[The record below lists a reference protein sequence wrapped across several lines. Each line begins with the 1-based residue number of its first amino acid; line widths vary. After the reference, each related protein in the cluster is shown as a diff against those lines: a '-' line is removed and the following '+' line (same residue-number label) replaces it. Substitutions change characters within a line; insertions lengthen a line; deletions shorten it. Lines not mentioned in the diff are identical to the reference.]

1 MPFDYAPQVDFIKK
15 MDALLIDNLYMDI
28 GNHILS
34 EGLKWKGAWPEDKT
48 PSGLAKGILKKC
60 LRSEL
65 ELDFGAIDITEATF
79 KNKSDEFWEGPGMEI
94 LDVIMKAL
102 GGAGAAQLVGE
113 KTKPTPAM
121 QSGMVPT
128 AADIQL
134 IAQSPEFE
142 RFRLILNGADST
154 TERFE
159 AIRRIL
165 DADTDAAKLLKK
177 CAMFTK
183 ELTDVTVKESD
194 SSRVLVTNSFR
205 AYDTL
210 RGEILCP
217 ALNNLLS
224 GSEIQLNDIT
234 TSDIVANVMG
244 FVTAT
249 PATFH
254 KSMDKAISLM
264 LRCQTAE
271 LGLQSSQ
278 DLMESMEAVACV
290 LAFTLGDLVGP
301 DLCQRGIAL
310 RQTASIMRKWSAQDP
325 EFVCWNQPGF
335 YENSKACAYS
345 LVTEIFYPIL
355 TAWLDKVWRY
365 IYRQGSR
372 PTTLVQLTLY
382 DQLRSSSEDFSQ
394 MATFVKKMV
403 STKGL
408 PASQQGGGKKPRPT
422 CSHCGKKG
430 HVETDCRS
438 KHPELQAAFLAGNGG
453 GGGGNGGRGGG
464 KGGRGGG
471 RRAKRGGGG
480 GGRGPHPNSHNTQ
493 NDWAAQQYA
502 LSMYQ
507 PQMQQGFAGS
517 PAQPGSP
524 MSWQFPQQF
533 AGFGLNSPPGQGKG
547 KGESR
552 ACYNCGIVGHIGRDC
567 PAKGKGAG
575 GGAGAAAQQQGANAQ
590 QQMFVPPGVGYGD
603 GSWGTPDNK
612 RQKQG

>member
-1 MPFDYAPQVDFIKK
+1 MPFDYKPQVDFLKR
-15 MDALLIDNLYMDI
+15 MDNLLIANIYQDI

-34 EGLKWKGAWPEDKT
+34 EGLRWKGAWPEDKT
-48 PSGLAKGILKKC
+48 PTGLAMGMFKKC
-60 LRSEL
+60 LRAEL
-65 ELDFGAIDITEATF
+65 ELDFGAIDISEATF
-79 KNKSDEFWEGPGMEI
+79 KNKSDEFWELPGMEI

-142 RFRLILNGADST
+142 NFRQTLNGTDST

-159 AIRRIL
+159 AIRKIL

-183 ELTDVTVKESD
+183 ELTEVAVKDSD
-194 SSRVLVTNSFR
+194 SSRVLVTNCFR
-205 AYDTL
+205 AYDIL

-217 ALNNLLS
+217 TLNNLLS
-224 GSEIQLNDIT
+224 GFETQLNDIT
-234 TSDIVANVMG
+234 TSDIVASVMG
-244 FVTAT
+244 FVTAA

-264 LRCQTAE
+264 LRCPTAE

-301 DLCQRGIAL
+301 DQCQRGIAL

-335 YENSKACAYS
+335 YENSKACAFS

-403 STKGL
+403 STKGS
-408 PASQQGGGKKPRPT
+408 PAS
-422 CSHCGKKG
+422 
-430 HVETDCRS
+430 
-438 KHPELQAAFLAGNGG
+438 
-453 GGGGNGGRGGG
+453 
-464 KGGRGGG
+464 
-471 RRAKRGGGG
+471 
-480 GGRGPHPNSHNTQ
+480 
-493 NDWAAQQYA
+493 
-502 LSMYQ
+502 
-507 PQMQQGFAGS
+507 
-517 PAQPGSP
+517 
-524 MSWQFPQQF
+524 
-533 AGFGLNSPPGQGKG
+533 
-547 KGESR
+547 
-552 ACYNCGIVGHIGRDC
+552 
-567 PAKGKGAG
+567 
-575 GGAGAAAQQQGANAQ
+575 
-590 QQMFVPPGVGYGD
+590 
-603 GSWGTPDNK
+603 
-612 RQKQG
+612 KQ